1 MHGRTILHCSAAA
14 QDLTLPQLEAV
25 LASAPLFWLQETA
38 WPCLGCRGLGRGG
51 GADLVGP
58 SCSRVACEA
67 RGEIPRGGRAEV
79 SSGAANASK
88 VEIMDR
94 CLKKAWRERQKALP
108 RAKCE
113 FGGAVC
119 ETDSRRGLL
128 QSWRS
133 VLCSPLFALRGQ
145 ELAGSRAWGRCH
157 DTGGHMRPSQDHQI
171 PKGVPIM
178 PRPER
183 PKRARAI
190 LDRVEG
196 RQNSVLP
203 GCQAAQQPSSPARQV

>member
-1 MHGRTILHCSAAA
+1 MALSRVSR
-14 QDLTLPQLEAV
+14 PW
-25 LASAPLFWLQETA
+25 S
-38 WPCLGCRGLGRGG
+38 RGRGRPCRTE
-51 GADLVGP
+51 LQQ
-58 SCSRVACEA
+58 SRVRSTWRDPQRRE
-67 RGEIPRGGRAEV
+67 
-79 SSGAANASK
+79 SASK

-133 VLCSPLFALRGQ
+133 VLCSPLFALRGH
-145 ELAGSRAWGRCH
+145 ELAGSQAWGRCH